1 MKTKAGF
8 DWAMHDF
15 RAFAIVNIIIV
26 HYLSALGFNDVKNA
40 FFQNAT
46 VYFLFISGYLCQYLG
61 TLKPRSALAYY
72 KSKVTNVLSPYLVWS
87 LVFFLLTFIEPYP
100 HEGSALMDLGRSPF
114 AFLWYLVA
122 GRVSFPYWYIP
133 FVTLLFIV
141 SPFLVRMR
149 GSRLFALTLLFATL
163 FVVFPDRP
171 IYFSFRPTVF
181 FALYCHFTVFYLAGF
196 VYARRKEVVDRF
208 VAEHVPLFVGLV
220 LLVTAAILLPSSVA
234 VSTAALPTLQSLQKI
249 LVALLVIRA
258 FDRIRDRR
266 VVLLDALAR
275 YSFTLY
281 FIHCYFLTEA
291 LAVRRVVVSYLG
303 ALTDFVLVPLYVL
316 ALLGL
321 AVLLKGI
328 LKSRSRA
335 LIGT

>member
-1 MKTKAGF
+1 MKTKTAF

-61 TLKPRSALAYY
+61 ALKPRSALAYY
-72 KSKVTNVLSPYLVWS
+72 KSKAANVLSPYLVWS
-87 LVFFLLTFIEPYP
+87 LVFFSLTFVEPYP
-100 HEGSALMDLGRSPF
+100 HEGSALMDLGRSPL

-149 GSRLFALTLLFATL
+149 DSRLFALTLLFSAL

-181 FALYCHFTVFYLAGF
+181 FSLYCHFTVFYLAGF
-196 VYARRKEVVDRF
+196 VYARRKEIVDRF
-208 VAEHVPLFVGLV
+208 VAEHVPLFIGLV
-220 LLVTAAILLPSSVA
+220 LLVTAAILLPKTA
-234 VSTAALPTLQSLQKI
+234 AFPTAALPTLQSLQKI

-266 VVLLDALAR
+266 VVFLDALAR

-291 LAVRRVVVSYLG
+291 LAFRRVVAPYLG
-303 ALTDFVLVPLYVL
+303 PLTDFALIPLYVF

-321 AVLLKGI
+321 AALLKRL
-328 LKSRSRA
+328 LKSGSRV
-335 LIGT
+335 LIGA